1 MKKFRD
7 YIIENSFED
16 VWTAIAEIFEEPEEI
31 KPVYE
36 EYYKKLR
43 ELPLNPQKEEIRFVN
58 PYGRNE
64 YYHLGE
70 QPLGLNGAPEY
81 LIDKKVYLGK
91 TDLDSQKITAILI
104 YWASF
109 HNFITSK
116 EHDEDLFKYLDII
129 SGEDV
134 RCSLADY
141 LYRREPIDE
150 IIEESLERKHS
161 RFWESTTAG
170 FREGYL
176 ECILWVL
183 KSAIEYNIGFMRG
196 FADHAGREHDAD
208 RMQLCCNLID
218 IATRNIYLDDR
229 GKKAL
234 RVLFKILAKDIYIA
248 GMIS

>member
-1 MKKFRD
+1 MKTFRD

-70 QPLGLNGAPEY
+70 QPLGMNGAPEY
-81 LIDKKVYLGK
+81 LIDKNVYIGEAKLR
-91 TDLDSQKITAILI
+91 SQEITAILI

-109 HNFITSK
+109 HSYLTSK
-116 EHDEDLFKYLDII
+116 EHEDDLFEYLAII
-129 SGEDV
+129 TGEDV
-134 RCSLADY
+134 KSSQSHYVCS
-141 LYRREPIDE
+141 REPTYG
-150 IIEESLERKHS
+150 IIEESLEKKRS
-161 RFWESTTAG
+161 RFWNDRTEIVSPG
-170 FREGYL
+170 NWKG
-176 ECILWVL
+176 ILWVL
-183 KSAIEYNIGFMRG
+183 KAALEFNIGFMRG
-196 FADHAGREHDAD
+196 YAIHAGRENDAD

-218 IATRNIYLDDR
+218 IATRNIYLDER

-234 RVLFKILAKDIYIA
+234 RILFKILAKDLYRWED
-248 GMIS
+248 